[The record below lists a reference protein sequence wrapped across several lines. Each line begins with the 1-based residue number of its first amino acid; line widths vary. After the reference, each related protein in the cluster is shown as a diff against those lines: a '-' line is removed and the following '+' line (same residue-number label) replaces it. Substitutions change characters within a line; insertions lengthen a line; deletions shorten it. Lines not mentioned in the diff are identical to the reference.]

1 MFNQN
6 DIYSHLLNGG
16 EIKDLYVALEKEIAA
31 AQDRIIKEKDAKL
44 KEKELAEKIAKA
56 REHAFQVL
64 KRYFSLVNPSV
75 DDNIINSV
83 LDTLETVEI
92 KVNGIR
98 GKTQMPGSI
107 LDEFFKFI

>member
-16 EIKDLYVALEKEIAA
+16 AIEDLHMALEKEIAA
-31 AQDRIIKEKDAKL
+31 AQDKIIKQKAAEL

-56 REHAFQVL
+56 RTSAFKSL
-64 KRYFSLVNPSV
+64 KNYFSLVNPSV
-75 DDNIINSV
+75 DDNIINSI

-92 KVNGIR
+92 TINGVR
-98 GKTQMPGSI
+98 GKTQMPGSL